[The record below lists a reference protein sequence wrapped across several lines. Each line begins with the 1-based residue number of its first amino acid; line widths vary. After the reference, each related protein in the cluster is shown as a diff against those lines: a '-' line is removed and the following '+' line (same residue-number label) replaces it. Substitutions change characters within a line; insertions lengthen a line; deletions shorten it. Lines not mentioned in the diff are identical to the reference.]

1 MNFSYDSLIRESIF
15 SYHISLPIPFFLS
28 LPPSSFTRPRR
39 GYTIASTGEDGVH
52 RKKRGGALEL
62 RRTRLFSPVVN
73 VPVPDVFTSAGQP
86 TTLVCEASGTP
97 APEVVW
103 TQNNEPLD
111 KERFIQLADS
121 SLFIND
127 TDLKDEGAYIV
138 TATNSAGTAEQMVRV
153 TVIRPSPPERK
164 SESALS
170 PPSPEISLEFSED
183 VGVGAIWEELLT
195 TLKLCFTYL
204 KVKGVCLLKALKFK
218 HLKYAGENTDH
229 HHHHLHC
236 IH

>member
-1 MNFSYDSLIRESIF
+1 MV
-15 SYHISLPIPFFLS
+15 
-28 LPPSSFTRPRR
+28 
-39 GYTIASTGEDGVH
+39 AATGEDGVH
-52 RKKRGGALEL
+52 RKKRGGGIEL
-62 RRTRLFSPVVN
+62 RRTRLFSPVLN

-103 TQNNEPLD
+103 TQNNEQLD

-195 TLKLCFTYL
+195 TSKHLCSTYL
-204 KVKGVCLLKALKFK
+204 KIKGVCSLKTLKFK
-218 HLKYAGENTDH
+218 RLNYAGENTG
-229 HHHHLHC
+229 LVRVC
-236 IH
+236 GPSK

>member
-1 MNFSYDSLIRESIF
+1 MFSVCLPSSL
-15 SYHISLPIPFFLS
+15 LS
-28 LPPSSFTRPRR
+28 LSPLSLSLSPPLSPSPSSFTRPRR
-39 GYTIASTGEDGVH
+39 GYTIAATGEDGVH
-52 RKKRGGALEL
+52 RKKRGGGIEL

-153 TVIRPSPPERK
+153 TVIRPSPPERMPLVIK
-164 SESALS
+164 
-170 PPSPEISLEFSED
+170 
-183 VGVGAIWEELLT
+183 
-195 TLKLCFTYL
+195 LK
-204 KVKGVCLLKALKFK
+204 
-218 HLKYAGENTDH
+218 
-229 HHHHLHC
+229 
-236 IH
+236 

>member
-1 MNFSYDSLIRESIF
+1 MFILF
-15 SYHISLPIPFFLS
+15 SLPSFLS
-28 LPPSSFTRPRR
+28 LSLSLSSFTRPRR
-39 GYTIASTGEDGVH
+39 GYSIAATEDGVH
-52 RKKRGGALEL
+52 RKKRGGGLEL

-97 APEVVW
+97 APDVVW

-153 TVIRPSPPERK
+153 TVIRPSPPERTP
-164 SESALS
+164 LV
-170 PPSPEISLEFSED
+170 I
-183 VGVGAIWEELLT
+183 
-195 TLKLCFTYL
+195 
-204 KVKGVCLLKALKFK
+204 KFK
-218 HLKYAGENTDH
+218 QLCIRGENVI
-229 HHHHLHC
+229 LELG
-236 IH
+236 

>member
-1 MNFSYDSLIRESIF
+1 MHLLLQQIWMVDLAENCFLKDSIF
-15 SYHISLPIPFFLS
+15 SYQFILFSPPVPPPSF

-39 GYTIASTGEDGVH
+39 GYTIAATGEDGHH

-111 KERFIQLADS
+111 KERFIQLADA
-121 SLFIND
+121 SLFVND

-153 TVIRPSPPERK
+153 TVIRPSPPERTP
-164 SESALS
+164 LV
-170 PPSPEISLEFSED
+170 I
-183 VGVGAIWEELLT
+183 
-195 TLKLCFTYL
+195 KL
-204 KVKGVCLLKALKFK
+204 
-218 HLKYAGENTDH
+218 
-229 HHHHLHC
+229 
-236 IH
+236 